1 MIDPEKLHIFARTAY
16 HAMLVITVSWLL
28 LILVQYIKG

>member
-1 MIDPEKLHIFARTAY
+1 MIDPEELHIFARTAY
-16 HAMLVITVSWLL
+16 RAALVITVSGLL